1 MRRKLVRRHDT
12 EATGDRY
19 KWVAL
24 SNTTAAV
31 FMSVLDGSIVLIALP
46 AIFRGIHLDPLAPGN
61 VGYLLWMIMGYR
73 LVQAVFVVPV
83 GRLGDMFGRVKIY
96 NYGFA
101 VFTVASILLSFDPF
115 HGGRGAVWLIGWRML
130 QAIGGSMLTAN
141 SAAILTD
148 AFPADQRGFALGINQ
163 VAGLAG
169 QFIGLVA
176 GGLLA
181 IWDWRA
187 VFWVNVPVGVFGTL
201 WAYRRLHDN
210 GERNPGR
217 IDWWGNI
224 TFAVGLSAVLVAI
237 TNGIHPYRDHA
248 MGWAN
253 PQVYGLLA
261 GGVVLLAVFGVIESR
276 VAEPMFQIGLLR
288 IRAFTAGNAASF
300 ATRLAQGGLQ
310 FMLII
315 WLQGIW
321 LPLHGYDYS
330 DTPLWA
336 GIFLLPLTGGF
347 LIAGPVSGLLSDRFG
362 ARGFATAGMV
372 VFGASFVGLM
382 LLPVDFPYWAF
393 ALLIAANGVGTGM
406 FSSPNSSA
414 IMSSVPAR
422 QRGAASGMRSTF
434 QNSGTSLSIGVFFSL
449 MIAGLAGSLP
459 HTLTSGLQ
467 RQGVPSGVAHQV
479 GGLPPV
485 SSLFAAIL
493 GVNPI
498 RTLLAPSGA
507 LSGLPAANQRT
518 LTGREFFPHLISAPF
533 HHGLVVVFAVST
545 ALAALAAV
553 ASLLRGGRT
562 SPVTGTPRPTATSW
576 KKETMALS
584 TIDPKPALV
593 VIDLQKG
600 ILTIPAAHPIEEV
613 VRRSANLA
621 EAFRRHHLPVVLVN
635 VTGGAPGRTEAGSRR
650 PADFTP
656 PPDWADLADELDAQP
671 EDHLVT
677 KTTWGAFHETQL
689 HARLL
694 ELGVTQIV
702 LTGVATSAGVES
714 TARAA
719 HEHGYHVVLATDA
732 MTDRDADAHQNS
744 VERIFPKL
752 GETATTDEILDLLEK
767 TRPEAGV

>member
-1 MRRKLVRRHDT
+1 MA
-12 EATGDRY
+12 ATDADRLDDREQLGERDSTDRY

-24 SNTTAAV
+24 ANTTAAV
-31 FMSVLDGSIVLIALP
+31 FMAVLDGSIVLIALP
-46 AIFRGIHLDPLAPGN
+46 AIFRGIHLNPLAPAN

-83 GRLGDMFGRVKIY
+83 GRLGDMYGRVKIY
-96 NYGFA
+96 NAGFL
-101 VFTVASILLSFDPF
+101 VFTVASLLLSFDPF
-115 HGGRGAVWLIGWRML
+115 QGRHGALWLIGWRML

-148 AFPADQRGFALGINQ
+148 AFPARQRGFALGINQ

-169 QFIGLVA
+169 QFVGLVA
-176 GGLLA
+176 GGVLA

-201 WAYRRLHDN
+201 WAYRRLRDN

-224 TFAVGLSAVLVAI
+224 TFAVGLSAVLVGI
-237 TNGIHPYRDHA
+237 TEGIHPYGHHA
-248 MGWAN
+248 MGWTN
-253 PQVYGLLA
+253 PTVCAELI
-261 GGVVLLAVFGVIESR
+261 GGVLLLAVFAVVETR
-276 VAEPMFQIGLLR
+276 VAHPMFQIGLLR

-310 FMLII
+310 FVLII

-347 LIAGPVSGLLSDRFG
+347 LVAGPISGLLSDRFG

-372 VFGASFVGLM
+372 VFGGSFVGLM
-382 LLPVDFPYWAF
+382 LLPADFSYWAF
-393 ALLIAANGVGTGM
+393 ALLIAANGIGTGM

-459 HTLTSGLQ
+459 HTLTGGLQ
-467 RQGVPSGVAHQV
+467 RYGVSAGVAHQI
-479 GGLPPV
+479 GALPPV

-498 RTLLAPSGA
+498 ESLLAPTGA
-507 LSGLPAANQRT
+507 LPALSPANRQA
-518 LTGREFFPHLISAPF
+518 LTGREFFPHLIAEPF
-533 HHGLVVVFAVST
+533 HHGLVVVFAVSA
-545 ALAALAAV
+545 ALAAFAAV
-553 ASLLRGGRT
+553 ASLLRG
-562 SPVTGTPRPTATSW
+562 
-576 KKETMALS
+576 
-584 TIDPKPALV
+584 
-593 VIDLQKG
+593 
-600 ILTIPAAHPIEEV
+600 
-613 VRRSANLA
+613 
-621 EAFRRHHLPVVLVN
+621 
-635 VTGGAPGRTEAGSRR
+635 RR
-650 PADFTP
+650 PA
-656 PPDWADLADELDAQP
+656 P
-671 EDHLVT
+671 ESRT
-677 KTTWGAFHETQL
+677 
-689 HARLL
+689 
-694 ELGVTQIV
+694 
-702 LTGVATSAGVES
+702 
-714 TARAA
+714 
-719 HEHGYHVVLATDA
+719 
-732 MTDRDADAHQNS
+732 
-744 VERIFPKL
+744 
-752 GETATTDEILDLLEK
+752 
-767 TRPEAGV
+767 